1 MVQYVGVILFLIC
14 FVHYIYQA
22 IVLPS
27 YRQKARDELFILRDE
42 LRARLVEIQGHADK
56 STLRAFK
63 EVDDGINRS
72 LNRLHLMTFTNF
84 LKVAAVTRSSQES
97 SKDFKRFYHLIDN
110 ASDKAPKE
118 IFFAVNSVLERVLAM
133 NSLMF
138 VLYFLPFVLVLKLFG
153 TIYNRV
159 KDTANLMADLCF
171 VDKGTSIRGGDLCPN
186 DKIMA

>member
-84 LKVAAVTRSSQES
+84 L
-97 SKDFKRFYHLIDN
+97 
-110 ASDKAPKE
+110 
-118 IFFAVNSVLERVLAM
+118 
-133 NSLMF
+133 
-138 VLYFLPFVLVLKLFG
+138 
-153 TIYNRV
+153 
-159 KDTANLMADLCF
+159 
-171 VDKGTSIRGGDLCPN
+171 
-186 DKIMA
+186 